1 MTGPSLYMLPYL
13 LRYRPNGHGRSKF
26 ANIGFN
32 KGCNHGSRRPVFWFI
47 LAATFLASDYIHFY
61 TAIFY
66 LLLQLFWYF
75 DIDIHSITLPLFLYG
90 NAGGEPRESAP
101 PGLARTPTPR
111 EPRMEPPFVLRG
123 PFGPCTSSSQIP
135 PCLSMQPRH
144 FCPVYHPD
152 HLQRSANRSTSR
164 PSPPVSVFHC
174 SRHASRTVFTF
185 AAMAMAAGLFSHATR
200 PAIYINLPAAYLGTR
215 SRQGFFFALTI

>member
-26 ANIGFN
+26 SNIGF
-32 KGCNHGSRRPVFWFI
+32 KDSCNHGSRRPVFWFI
-47 LAATFLASDYIHFY
+47 LAATFLACYYIQFY

-75 DIDIHSITLPLFLYG
+75 NIDIHSITLPLLFCMETL
-90 NAGGEPRESAP
+90 EVSQERMP
-101 PGLARTPTPR
+101 PLDWQGRQRLG

-135 PCLSMQPRH
+135 PCLSMQPWH

-152 HLQRSANRSTSR
+152 HLKRNASR

-174 SRHASRTVFTF
+174 SRYASRTVFTF
-185 AAMAMAAGLFSHATR
+185 AAMAAGLLSHATR
-200 PAIYINLPAAYLGTR
+200 PKSIYI
-215 SRQGFFFALTI
+215 